1 MFYSLQN
8 ILFYF
13 FFSPTNLQGEEND
26 GGGKYLQNRL
36 RFGQGRLQGA
46 VAGARVGTRQVPA
59 GVSATNPGVTLGNGS
74 LGVMLSVGISSSSG
88 YPWVRDRLA
97 GLGSAGKEVVNPLLI
112 SMASLRK

>member
-8 ILFYF
+8 ILFL

-59 GVSATNPGVTLGNGS
+59 GVSATNLGVTLGNGS

-97 GLGSAGKEVVNPLLI
+97 GLGSAGKEVINPLLI